1 MFEVGK
7 ILWAVFAPA
16 NLLVIG
22 LCLAWFLMGRRDRR
36 ASNWPRVLVGSMALA
51 SLLIAVTPLSH
62 LPMMLLENRFSR
74 PAVMPAKVDGVIVLG
89 GGMMPLLSIARD
101 EPVMLASGNVRLA
114 AFVDLA
120 RRYPE
125 ARLIFAGGSGSLF
138 SPAPSEASIA
148 RVALERM
155 GMEIERAR
163 FEDRSRNT
171 EENALFSKEIMRPKK
186 GETWLLITSASHM
199 PRAVGVFRAQEWD
212 VTPYPVGYITSSDPF
227 DGFGFDFLGGLAA
240 LQTGLREWIGMVG
253 YYVYGYT
260 DELFPAP

>member
-1 MFEVGK
+1 MFELGK
-7 ILWAVFAPA
+7 ILWTVFAPA

-22 LCLAWFLMGRRDRR
+22 LCLAWFFMGRRDRR
-36 ASNWPRVLVGSMALA
+36 AWGWPRLLLGSMTIVC
-51 SLLIAVTPLSH
+51 LLIAVTPLSH
-62 LPMMLLENRFSR
+62 LPMQLLENRFSR
-74 PAVMPAKVDGVIVLG
+74 PAIMPAKVDGIIVLG
-89 GGMMPLLSIARD
+89 GGMMPLLSISRD

-120 RRYPE
+120 RRYPD

-155 GMEIERAR
+155 GLEIERAR

-171 EENALFSKEIMRPKK
+171 EENALFSKEMMKPKK
-186 GETWLLITSASHM
+186 GETWFLITSASHM
-199 PRAVGVFRAQEWD
+199 PRAIGVFRAQDWD
-212 VTPYPVGYITSSDPF
+212 VTPYPVGYITSGDPL

-240 LQTGLREWIGMVG
+240 LQTGVREWIGMIG
-253 YYVYGYT
+253 YYAYGYT
-260 DELFPAP
+260 NEIFPAP

>member
-1 MFEVGK
+1 MYEVGK
-7 ILWAVFAPA
+7 ILWAVFAPG

-36 ASNWPRVLVGSMALA
+36 SSGWARFLVGSIALA
-51 SLLIAVTPLSH
+51 TVLIAVTPLSH
-62 LPMMLLENRFSR
+62 LPMLLLENRFSR

-89 GGMMPLLSIARD
+89 GGMMPLLSISRD

-120 RRYPE
+120 RRYPD
-125 ARLIFAGGSGSLF
+125 ARLIFAGGSGNLF

-155 GMEIERAR
+155 GLEIERAR

-171 EENALFSKEIMRPKK
+171 EENALFSKEIMKPGK

-199 PRAVGVFRAQEWD
+199 PRAMGVFRAQDWD
-212 VTPYPVGYITSSDPF
+212 VTPYPVGYVTSGDPF

-240 LQTGLREWIGMVG
+240 LQTGVREWIGMVG
-253 YYVYGYT
+253 YYAYGHT
-260 DELFPAP
+260 NELFPAP